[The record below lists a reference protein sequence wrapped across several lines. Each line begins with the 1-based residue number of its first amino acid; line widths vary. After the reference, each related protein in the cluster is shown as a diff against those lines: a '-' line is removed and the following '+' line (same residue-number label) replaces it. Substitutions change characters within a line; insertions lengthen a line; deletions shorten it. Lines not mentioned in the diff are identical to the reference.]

1 MSQHIG
7 IKLINEKNQTIRNFD
22 LNLSIL
28 IYQLKQKVAFDY
40 PLLNS
45 IDEYD
50 NTCFNKNQCELA
62 VKELRKMLDDQKFTD
77 AKEDINKLISILS
90 NVERYQYILFI
101 GD

>member
-7 IKLINEKNQTIRNFD
+7 IKLISEKNRIIRNFD
-22 LNLSIL
+22 LNLSML
-28 IYQLKQKVAFDY
+28 IYKLKQKGVLDY
-40 PLLNS
+40 PLLSS

-62 VKELRKMLDDQKFTD
+62 VKELRKMLNDEKFTD
-77 AKEDINKLISILS
+77 AMEDINKLISILS